1 MSDACSLW
9 VVAVLTAAVPA
20 TELLPC
26 LLLVA
31 AAAAAVADNYC
42 YLLAASAGSEL
53 DYSRELYCLLTIA
66 LVAV

>member
-31 AAAAAVADNYC
+31 AVAVADNYC

-66 LVAV
+66 LVTV